1 MESPSPSFLLWGL
14 QRDQPDAR
22 TKDGDPKAQK
32 PQTCCSVPSA
42 LAGPARADTMGPK
55 PRSDARLGGGERPQQ
70 SSRGLPGSPLEAPRP
85 HRTPGQ
91 GLRKTASSPH
101 PRHQERA
108 APRRCSP
115 SGRLSSGSCLR
126 SVRLSVL
133 PAGGQPCVRG
143 VRLPEGCSPHT
154 STSWREQSALPGSCP
169 SARKEVGPPPSTG
182 YRPHGTSPTPTGLQA
197 PRLGWDWGG
206 RSPQP
211 RAMRTTGLRGS
222 REQVGQEERGG
233 ARAVPGLLPAPGWG
247 TLD

>member
-42 LAGPARADTMGPK
+42 LAGPAGADTMGP
-55 PRSDARLGGGERPQQ
+55 SLGVMPGWEGAKD
-70 SSRGLPGSPLEAPRP
+70 PGSPAEGSPAPPRGPTTTQDTWPGTAEDSKQPPRP
-85 HRTPGQ
+85 ASGTSCSEMQP
-91 GLRKTASSPH
+91 LRPAF
-101 PRHQERA
+101 
-108 APRRCSP
+108 
-115 SGRLSSGSCLR
+115 LWLLLR

-143 VRLPEGCSPHT
+143 VRLPAGCPPRT
-154 STSWREQSALPGSCP
+154 STAWREQSAFPGSRP
-169 SARKEVGPPPSTG
+169 RARKEVGPRPSTG
-182 YRPHGTSPTPTGLQA
+182 YRPHGTSPTPTGLRA

-206 RSPQP
+206 RGPQP
-211 RAMRTTGLRGS
+211 RAVRTTGLRGS
-222 REQVGQEERGG
+222 REQVGHEERGG